1 MGNEMTDKCMSVGSF
16 VQSLVT
22 NWTSDTRKTCCDVP
36 ISGVISPLFAYSWID
51 NCYYFI
57 SLVHGLLSFESLSHC
72 TCLAIFNAI
81 VCGDLI
87 SYTCIISDV
96 VLDLDKKV
104 TVTGIGAGQ

>member
-1 MGNEMTDKCMSVGSF
+1 MHDCGPPMFSHWS
-16 VQSLVT
+16 QSGLLT
-22 NWTSDTRKTCCDVP
+22 HQKRVP

-57 SLVHGLLSFESLSHC
+57 SMVHGLLSFESLSHC
-72 TCLAIFNAI
+72 TYLAIFNAI

-96 VLDLDKKV
+96 VLDHDKN
-104 TVTGIGAGQ
+104 TGIGASEYAYIKLQSQ